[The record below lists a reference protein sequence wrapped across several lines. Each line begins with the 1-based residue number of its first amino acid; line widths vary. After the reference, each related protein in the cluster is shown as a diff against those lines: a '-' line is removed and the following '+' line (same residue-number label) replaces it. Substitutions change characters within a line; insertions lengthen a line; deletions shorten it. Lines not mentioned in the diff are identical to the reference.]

1 MQMKRWKITY
11 QYPKNFEREFTTHF
25 TDRKSKPDEI
35 EEKHRFIGVIGVT
48 IEEIPIDPRVWI
60 LKDALQTMIDAHNRY
75 VEISDYEEEYKNKII
90 EVIKYLQSSIH
101 EIEGNI
107 FTVHKINQ
115 YLYIES
121 TNLHDIKKP

>member
-25 TDRKSKPDEI
+25 TDQKRKPSEI

-101 EIEGNI
+101 EI
-107 FTVHKINQ
+107 
-115 YLYIES
+115 
-121 TNLHDIKKP
+121 